1 MTVTLIFLAVLM
13 AGFLGWLLK
22 QSINVKPWVAAGPV
36 AATEDRG
43 PQSFAPARIGL
54 AVFMAVAT
62 SLFALCVSAYM
73 MRMHMGDWQSLRNPA
88 LLWVNTG
95 VLVLG
100 SVALQGAWG
109 AAKRGDAGRIRTYLV
124 AGGACTMI
132 FVIGQY
138 VVWRQLMEAGYY
150 ATANAANAFFYMLT
164 ALHAVH
170 LLGGLVAW
178 GRTTLRLLRGAELAR
193 VRMSVELCAIYW
205 HFLLLIWVILFGLLL
220 IT

>member
-1 MTVTLIFLAVLM
+1 MTVTLVFLALLM
-13 AGFLGWLLK
+13 AGFLGWLLR

-36 AATEDRG
+36 SEVENRG
-43 PQSFAPARIGL
+43 PQSFAPARVGL
-54 AVFMAVAT
+54 AVFIAVAT

-73 MRMHMGDWQSLRNPA
+73 MRMHMGDWQSLESPV

-100 SVALQGAWG
+100 SVALQAAWG
-109 AAKRGDAGRIRTYLV
+109 AAKRGDTGRMRTGLLV
-124 AGGACTMI
+124 GGACTMV

-138 VVWRQLMEAGYY
+138 VVWRQLMAAGYY
-150 ATANAANAFFYMLT
+150 ATSNAANAFFYMLT
-164 ALHAVH
+164 ALHALH

-178 GRTTLRLLRGAELAR
+178 GRTMLKLWRGAELDR
-193 VRMSVELCAIYW
+193 IRMSVELCAIYW
-205 HFLLLIWVILFGLLL
+205 HFLLVIWVILFGLLL